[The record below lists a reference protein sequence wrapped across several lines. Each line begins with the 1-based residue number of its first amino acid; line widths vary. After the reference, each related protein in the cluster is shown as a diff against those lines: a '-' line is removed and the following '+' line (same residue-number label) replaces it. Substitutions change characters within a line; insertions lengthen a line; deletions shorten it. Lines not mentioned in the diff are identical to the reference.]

1 MTSRNAIIGLLCL
14 VVLLLLG
21 TQCIFFVNERERA
34 IVLQLGEAVESSP
47 RMPGINFKLPLI
59 QNAVY
64 FENRIL
70 VFEIAKTESL
80 TADLKAFE
88 IDNYVCW
95 KIVNPLLFY
104 RSLRTERVA
113 EERLRNIVYSQLR
126 AAIGSKE
133 LNEVVFTKRTDI
145 MEEVLHKS
153 DNQAKEYGVT
163 IVDVRIKRT
172 DLPNRQAIFNRM
184 NAERQRMANKYR
196 YEGESED
203 RRIRSEA
210 EMQRD
215 IILADAN
222 RESIV
227 IRGKADAKAIQIF
240 AKALSADPD
249 FYDFTKSLEVY
260 RKAFKDNTRII
271 LSNDDPLLRYMK

>member
-1 MTSRNAIIGLLCL
+1 MNRKLLISL
-14 VVLLLLG
+14 GAAVAVLLFA
-21 TQCIFFVNERERA
+21 TQCIFFVSERERA
-34 IVLQLGEAVESSP
+34 IVLQLGEAVESSA
-47 RMPGINFKLPLI
+47 RTPGINFKLPFI
-59 QNAVY
+59 QNAVF

-70 VFEIAKTESL
+70 VFEIAKTESM
-80 TADLKAFE
+80 TQDQKAIE

-95 KIVNPLLFY
+95 KIVNPMRFY

-113 EERLRNIVYSQLR
+113 EDRLRNIVYSQLR
-126 AAIGSKE
+126 AGIGRKE
-133 LNEVVFTKRTDI
+133 LNEVVYTKRNEI

-153 DNQAKEYGVT
+153 DAQAKEYGVT

-172 DLPNRQAIFNRM
+172 DLPNRQAIFDRM

-227 IRGKADAKAIQIF
+227 IRGRADAKAMEIF
-240 AKALSADPD
+240 AKALSAEPE
-249 FYDFTKSLEVY
+249 FYEFSKSLELY
-260 RKAFKDNTRII
+260 KKAFSNKTRII
-271 LSNDDPLLRYMK
+271 LSDEDPLLKHMK

>member
-1 MTSRNAIIGLLCL
+1 MNRKPLLIL
-14 VVLLLLG
+14 GGVAVFLLLA
-21 TQCIFFVNERERA
+21 TQCLFFVGERERA
-34 IVLQLGEAVESSP
+34 IVLQLGEAVESTA
-47 RMPGINFKLPLI
+47 RQPGINFKLPFI
-59 QNAVY
+59 QSVVY

-95 KIVNPLLFY
+95 KIADPLTFY
-104 RSLRTERVA
+104 RKLRTERVA
-113 EERLRNIVYSQLR
+113 DERLRNIVYSQLR

-133 LNEVVFTKRTDI
+133 LNEVVYTKRTAI
-145 MEEVLHKS
+145 MDEVLQKS
-153 DNQAKEYGVT
+153 DRQATEYGVT
-163 IVDVRIKRT
+163 IIDVRIKRT
-172 DLPNRQAIFNRM
+172 DLPNRQAIFDRM
-184 NAERQRMANKYR
+184 NAERRRMANKYR

-215 IILADAN
+215 IILAGAN

-227 IRGKADAKAIQIF
+227 IRGSADAKAIEIF
-240 AKALSADPD
+240 AQSLSVNPG
-249 FYDFTKSLEVY
+249 FYEFSKSLELY
-260 RKAFKDNTRII
+260 RKAFKDNTRIV
-271 LSNDDPLLRYMK
+271 LSNDDPLLKYMK

>member
-1 MTSRNAIIGLLCL
+1 MNRKLLIAIVC
-14 VVLLLLG
+14 VCAFLLLG
-21 TQCIFFVNERERA
+21 TQCVFFVNERERA
-34 IVLQLGEAVESSP
+34 IVLQLGEVVESDP
-47 RMPGINFKLPLI
+47 RTPGVNFKLPFI
-59 QNAVY
+59 QNVVY
-64 FENRIL
+64 FENRIQ

-80 TADLKAFE
+80 TSDLKAFE
-88 IDNYVCW
+88 IDNYACW
-95 KIVNPLLFY
+95 RITNPLRFY

-133 LNEVVFTKRTDI
+133 LNEVVYTKRTDI
-145 MEEVLHKS
+145 MEEVLRKS
-153 DNQAKEYGVT
+153 DTQAREYGVS
-163 IVDVRIKRT
+163 IIDVRIKRT

-184 NAERQRMANKYR
+184 NAERTRMANKYR

-227 IRGKADAKAIQIF
+227 IRGKADARAIEIF
-240 AKALSADPD
+240 ASALSTDPD
-249 FYDFTKSLEVY
+249 FYEFSKSLEVY
-260 RKAFKDNTRII
+260 RKAFKENTRII
-271 LSNDDPLLRYMK
+271 LSNDDPLLRHMK

>member
-1 MTSRNAIIGLLCL
+1 MKRGFLGLGFGLLVALL
-14 VVLLLLG
+14 VFSQSV
-21 TQCIFFVNERERA
+21 FFVGERERA
-34 IVLQLGEAVESSP
+34 IVLQLGEAVETQA
-47 RMPGINFKLPLI
+47 REPGVNFKLPFI
-59 QNAVY
+59 QNAVF

-95 KIVNPLLFY
+95 RITDPLTFY
-104 RSLRTERVA
+104 RSLRTDVVA

-145 MEEVLHKS
+145 MDEVLKKS
-153 DNQAKEYGVT
+153 DAQAADYGVT

-184 NAERQRMANKYR
+184 NAERTRMANKYR

-215 IILADAN
+215 VILAQAN
-222 RESIV
+222 RDSIV
-227 IRGKADAKAIQIF
+227 IRGKADARAIDIF
-240 AKALSADPD
+240 ARALSTDQE
-249 FYDFTKSLEVY
+249 FYEFAKSLEIY
-260 RKAFKDNTRII
+260 RKSFRENTRVI
-271 LSNDDPLLRYMK
+271 LSDDNPLLKFMR

>member
-1 MTSRNAIIGLLCL
+1 MNRTLLIVL
-14 VVLLLLG
+14 SAAAAVLLLAS
-21 TQCIFFVNERERA
+21 QCIFFVGERQRA
-34 IVLQLGEAVESSP
+34 IVLQLGEAVETVA
-47 RMPGINFKLPLI
+47 RTPGINFKLPFI
-59 QNAVY
+59 QNVGY
-64 FENRIL
+64 FENRIM

-95 KIVNPLLFY
+95 RITDPLTFY
-104 RSLRTERVA
+104 RKLRTERVA
-113 EERLRNIVYSQLR
+113 DERLRNIVYSQLR

-133 LNEVVFTKRTDI
+133 LNEVVYTKRTAI
-145 MEEVLHKS
+145 MDEVLRKS
-153 DNQAKEYGVT
+153 DKQAEEYGVS

-172 DLPNRQAIFNRM
+172 DLPNRQAIFDRM
-184 NAERQRMANKYR
+184 NAERRRMANKYR

-215 IILADAN
+215 IILAGAN

-227 IRGKADAKAIQIF
+227 IRGDADAKAIEIF
-240 AKALSADPD
+240 AKALSIDPD
-249 FYDFTKSLEVY
+249 FYEFSKSLELY
-260 RKAFKDNTRII
+260 RKAFKQNTKII
-271 LSNDDPLLRYMK
+271 LSDDDPLLRYLK